1 MDIQT
6 LTIIVSSIALAVA
19 LESTILCVWLYRKI
33 SKRLDT
39 LPKET
44 SLSDNNFRQL
54 VDKLSMVPDSM
65 ELQQPAKEET
75 TEQAVMA
82 TSPNEKLLA
91 QAYDTFYIKYQQ
103 TVADMTVDNMEQQ
116 AEQLATLLLE
126 MGYWLKDFL
135 PVCRGDFNATATQK
149 ANAERIALAKQQW
162 LQELEQAPQP
172 NTNPYET
179 PLEVMALV
187 QKLQQWGVDDFRFL
201 ISGYQYKA
209 KQKQA

>member
-33 SKRLDT
+33 SNRLDAI
-39 LPKET
+39 PKET
-44 SLSDNNFRQL
+44 NFSDNNFRQL
-54 VDKLSMVPDSM
+54 VDSQ
-65 ELQQPAKEET
+65 ELQQPVKEEA
-75 TEQAVMA
+75 TEPSVVA
-82 TSPNEKLLA
+82 TSPNDKLLA
-91 QAYDTFYIKYQQ
+91 QAYDTFYSKYRQ
-103 TVADMTVDNMEQQ
+103 TVTDMTVDNMEQQ

-135 PVCRGDFNATATQK
+135 PVSQGDFNATATQK
-149 ANAERIALAKQQW
+149 ANVERIALAKQQW

-172 NTNPYET
+172 NTNPFET

-209 KQKQA
+209 QQKQA